1 MQKLSSV
8 LLIDDDATNN
18 FLNERLLQRLEVA
31 DQLLVAETGRDALD
45 LLADTEATPPALIL
59 LDVNMPGMTG
69 IEFLE
74 QYQSQRQAQIQ
85 ATVVIM
91 LTTTMDSRD
100 LARINELHINGL
112 VSKPLTEEKVD
123 QILQLHFRRTLPS

>member
-18 FLNERLLQRLEVA
+18 FLNERLLHRLEVA
-31 DQLLVAETGRDALD
+31 DQLMVAETEQDALF
-45 LLADTEATPPALIL
+45 LLAEYETIPPALIL
-59 LDVNMPGMTG
+59 LDLKVPGMTG

-74 QYQSQRQAQIQ
+74 QYKAQQQEQ

-91 LTTTMDSRD
+91 HPATMDAQD
-100 LARINELHINGL
+100 LALVNGLPINGL
-112 VSKPLTEEKVD
+112 ISKPLTEEKID
-123 QILQLHFRRTLPS
+123 QILQLHFQRALSA

>member
-31 DQLLVAETGRDALD
+31 DQLLVAENGSEALE
-45 LLADTEATPPALIL
+45 LLSQSETAAPALIL

-74 QYQSQRQAQIQ
+74 RYQAQREAQ
-85 ATVVIM
+85 TQSTVVIM

-112 VSKPLTEEKVD
+112 VSKPLNEEKVD
-123 QILQLHFRRTLPS
+123 QILQLHFRRSLPV